1 LLRRMIKQSEKPT
14 LESGTTAK
22 PQWRPRSWQG
32 SVLRAIAQNGI
43 PLTWREIQEATGLDK
58 KSLNRALFDLHSAGD
73 IYKIENDSDAKS
85 KYNISD
91 KRFQICSELYNPK
104 TELVKWIAQWKEV
117 RNLYFSIEHEHFFL
131 ERRHLDDFS
140 KELISHA
147 KFDVLIANPY
157 IQDCDLSNTL
167 IEASKNGVNVQ
178 IITRPPED
186 KHPEY
191 LRKKQEYHSKL
202 KQEGISLFYDTK
214 VHAKLIVV
222 DRAIAI
228 TSSMNF
234 YADSSAGVS
243 WEAGLISTD
252 QKVVNSIANAF
263 SKVLAN
269 TSKVSEKAD
278 IPQSSAVLG

>member
-1 LLRRMIKQSEKPT
+1 MIKQSEKPT
-14 LESGTTAK
+14 LESEATAR

-32 SVLRAIAQNGI
+32 LVIRAIVQSGR
-43 PLTWREIQEATGLDK
+43 PLTWREIQEATGLGK
-58 KSLNRALFDLHSAGD
+58 KSLNRALFELISSED
-73 IYKIENDSDAKS
+73 IYKIESNTNAES

-91 KRFQICSELYNPK
+91 ERFQIYSELYNPK
-104 TELVKWIAQWKEV
+104 TELVKWIAQWKEI
-117 RNLYFSIEHEHFFL
+117 RNLDFSIEHEHFFL

-167 IEASKNGVNVQ
+167 IEASKNGINVQ

-191 LRKKQEYHSKL
+191 LKKKQEYHSKL
-202 KQEGISLFYDTK
+202 KQEGISLFYDAK

-222 DRAIAI
+222 DSTIAAV
-228 TSSMNF
+228 SSMNF

-243 WEAGLISTD
+243 WEAGLVSTN
-252 QKVVNSIANAF
+252 QKMVNSIANAF

-269 TSKVSEKAD
+269 TSKVSGKAD
-278 IPQSSAVLG
+278 IPQSSEIFD

>member
-1 LLRRMIKQSEKPT
+1 MIKQSEKPT
-14 LESGTTAK
+14 LESEATAR

-32 SVLRAIAQNGI
+32 LVIRAIVQSGR
-43 PLTWREIQEATGLDK
+43 PLTWREIQEATGLGK
-58 KSLNRALFDLHSAGD
+58 KSLNRALFELISSED
-73 IYKIENDSDAKS
+73 IYKIESNNNAES
-85 KYNISD
+85 KYNISNE
-91 KRFQICSELYNPK
+91 RFQIYSELYNPK
-104 TELVKWIAQWKEV
+104 TELVKWIAQWKEI
-117 RNLYFSIEHEHFFL
+117 RNLDFSIEHEHFFL

-167 IEASKNGVNVQ
+167 IEASKNGINVQ

-191 LRKKQEYHSKL
+191 LKKKQEYHSKL
-202 KQEGISLFYDTK
+202 KQEGISLFYDAK

-222 DRAIAI
+222 DSTIAAV
-228 TSSMNF
+228 SPMNF

-243 WEAGLISTD
+243 WEAGLVSTN

-269 TSKVSEKAD
+269 TSKVSGKAD
-278 IPQSSAVLG
+278 IPQSSEIFD

>member
-1 LLRRMIKQSEKPT
+1 MLRRMIKQSEKPT
-14 LESGTTAK
+14 LESEATAR

-32 SVLRAIAQNGI
+32 LVIRAIVQSGR
-43 PLTWREIQEATGLDK
+43 PLTWREIQEATGLGK
-58 KSLNRALFDLHSAGD
+58 KSLNRALFELISSED
-73 IYKIENDSDAKS
+73 IYKIESNTNAES

-91 KRFQICSELYNPK
+91 ERFQIYSELYNPK
-104 TELVKWIAQWKEV
+104 TELVKWIAQWKEI
-117 RNLYFSIEHEHFFL
+117 RNLDFSIEHEHFFL

-167 IEASKNGVNVQ
+167 IEASKNGINVQ

-191 LRKKQEYHSKL
+191 LKKKQEYHSKL
-202 KQEGISLFYDTK
+202 KQEGISLFYDAK

-222 DRAIAI
+222 DSTIAAV
-228 TSSMNF
+228 SPMNF

-243 WEAGLISTD
+243 WEAGLVSTN

-269 TSKVSEKAD
+269 TSKVSGKAD
-278 IPQSSAVLG
+278 IPQSSEIFD

>member
-14 LESGTTAK
+14 LESEATAR

-32 SVLRAIAQNGI
+32 LVIRAIVQSGR
-43 PLTWREIQEATGLDK
+43 PLTWREIQEATGLGK
-58 KSLNRALFDLHSAGD
+58 KSLNRALFELISSEN
-73 IYKIENDSDAKS
+73 IYKIESNTNAES

-91 KRFQICSELYNPK
+91 ERFQIYSELYNPK
-104 TELVKWIAQWKEV
+104 TELVKWIAQWKEI
-117 RNLYFSIEHEHFFL
+117 RNLDFSIEHEHFFL

-167 IEASKNGVNVQ
+167 IEASKNGINVQ

-191 LRKKQEYHSKL
+191 LKKKQEYHSKL
-202 KQEGISLFYDTK
+202 KQEGISLFYDAK

-222 DRAIAI
+222 DSTIAAV
-228 TSSMNF
+228 SSMNF

-243 WEAGLISTD
+243 WEAGLVSTN

-269 TSKVSEKAD
+269 TSKVSGKAD
-278 IPQSSAVLG
+278 IPQSSEIFD

>member
-1 LLRRMIKQSEKPT
+1 MLRRMIKQSEKPT
-14 LESGTTAK
+14 LESEATAR

-32 SVLRAIAQNGI
+32 LVIRAIVQSGR
-43 PLTWREIQEATGLDK
+43 PLTWREIQEATGLGK
-58 KSLNRALFDLHSAGD
+58 KSLNRALFELISSED
-73 IYKIENDSDAKS
+73 IYKIESNTNAES

-91 KRFQICSELYNPK
+91 ERFQIYSELYNPK
-104 TELVKWIAQWKEV
+104 TELVKWIAQWKEI
-117 RNLYFSIEHEHFFL
+117 RNLDFSIEHEHFFL

-167 IEASKNGVNVQ
+167 IEASKNGINVQ

-191 LRKKQEYHSKL
+191 LKKKQEYHSKL
-202 KQEGISLFYDTK
+202 KQEGISLFYDAK

-222 DRAIAI
+222 DSTIAAV
-228 TSSMNF
+228 SSMNF

-243 WEAGLISTD
+243 WEAGLVSTN

-278 IPQSSAVLG
+278 IPQSSEILD

>member
-1 LLRRMIKQSEKPT
+1 MIKQSEKPT
-14 LESGTTAK
+14 LESEATAR

-32 SVLRAIAQNGI
+32 LVIRAIVQSGR
-43 PLTWREIQEATGLDK
+43 PLTWREIQEATGLGK
-58 KSLNRALFDLHSAGD
+58 KSLNRALFELISSED
-73 IYKIENDSDAKS
+73 IYKIESNTNAES

-91 KRFQICSELYNPK
+91 ERFQIYSELYNPK
-104 TELVKWIAQWKEV
+104 TELVKWIAQWKEI
-117 RNLYFSIEHEHFFL
+117 RNLDFSIEHEHFFL

-167 IEASKNGVNVQ
+167 IEASKNGINVQ

-191 LRKKQEYHSKL
+191 LKKKQEYHSKL
-202 KQEGISLFYDTK
+202 KQEGVSLFYDAK
-214 VHAKLIVV
+214 VHTKLIVV
-222 DRAIAI
+222 DSTIAAV
-228 TSSMNF
+228 SSMNF

-243 WEAGLISTD
+243 WEAGLVSTN

-269 TSKVSEKAD
+269 TSKVSGKAD
-278 IPQSSAVLG
+278 IPQSSEIFD

>member
-14 LESGTTAK
+14 LESEATAR

-32 SVLRAIAQNGI
+32 LVIRAIVQSGR
-43 PLTWREIQEATGLDK
+43 PLTWREIQEATGLGK
-58 KSLNRALFDLHSAGD
+58 KSLNRALFELISSED
-73 IYKIENDSDAKS
+73 IYKIESNTNAES

-91 KRFQICSELYNPK
+91 ERFQIYSELYNPK
-104 TELVKWIAQWKEV
+104 TELVKWIAQWKEI
-117 RNLYFSIEHEHFFL
+117 RNLDFSIEHEHFFL

-167 IEASKNGVNVQ
+167 IEASKNGINVQ

-191 LRKKQEYHSKL
+191 LKKKQEYHSKL
-202 KQEGISLFYDTK
+202 KQEGISLFYDAK

-222 DRAIAI
+222 DSAIAAV
-228 TSSMNF
+228 SSMNF

-243 WEAGLISTD
+243 WEAGLVSTN

-269 TSKVSEKAD
+269 TSKVSGKAD
-278 IPQSSAVLG
+278 IPQSSEIFD